1 MPQRNDDNTEI
12 LEEILDR
19 LDLLVNLTAL
29 QVASEKSITEAA
41 RQLKMAGLDNQTIA
55 SVLNTTVATIRVVTS
70 NLRVKRLKLSGRRG

>member
-1 MPQRNDDNTEI
+1 VPQKNDDNTEI

-55 SVLNTTVATIRVVTS
+55 SVLNTTAATIRVVTS

>member
-1 MPQRNDDNTEI
+1 VPQRNDDNTEI

-55 SVLNTTVATIRVVTS
+55 SVLNTTAATIRVVTS